1 MKSSYWAYWLIL
13 LGVFIIGVMMLVNSA
28 TTGSTED
35 YYMLKEVTQ
44 SSMIDAIDYSYYRLY
59 GDVRM
64 SEQKFAENFIRRFA
78 ESTTLSKNYTV
89 EFYDIHEVPP
99 KVSVKVSSVSNSF
112 NIANTANNA
121 VELVDTIDV
130 ILIGGVNNGSGG
142 SSGYESICCLHFDDK
157 FKEYIMSNDV
167 SNYEY
172 LQEWKDAR
180 QAGDTGNFREAMS
193 KQFTWIASQKSAA
206 ELSSKMHSEPFFEEA
221 ISKNW
226 VYIVNNA
233 TYCS

>member
-112 NIANTANNA
+112 NIANTSNNA

-130 ILIGGVNNGSGG
+130 ILIGGVNNGSSS

-167 SNYEY
+167 SNYTS
-172 LQEWKDAR
+172 LQKWKDDGGTTNFR
-180 QAGDTGNFREAMS
+180 QAMS
-193 KQFTWIASQKSAA
+193 SQFAWIHNSSSAA
-206 ELSSKMHSEPFFEEA
+206 ELSHKMLSEPFFKEA
-221 ISKNW
+221 IEKNW